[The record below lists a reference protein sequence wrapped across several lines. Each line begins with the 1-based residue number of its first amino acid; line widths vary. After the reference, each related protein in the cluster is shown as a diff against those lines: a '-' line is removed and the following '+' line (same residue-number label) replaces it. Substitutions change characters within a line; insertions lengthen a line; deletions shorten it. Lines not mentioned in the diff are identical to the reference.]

1 MPKAYVPVQVG
12 AMNLT
17 QRIVMAPM
25 TRFRADDA
33 HVPLPIVT
41 KYYAQRASV
50 PGTLIITEATFISAA
65 AGGYDNVPGIF
76 NDEQIKMW
84 RHVTDAVH
92 AKKSFIVLQLWALG
106 RAADRDVLARDGHQV
121 VSSSAVPISEESP
134 TPKPL
139 SEVEIQQYIQTY
151 AQAAKNAIEA
161 GFDAVEIHGANG
173 YLVDQFLQ
181 DTCNK
186 RIDQW
191 GGNVENRSR
200 FALAVTKAVADAI
213 GPERTGIRLSPWSRF
228 QAMRMDDPVP
238 QFTHLARELS
248 KLKLAY
254 VHLVE
259 SRVSGAGDSAGAD
272 QLNFFL
278 SAYQKASP
286 AIVAGGYSA
295 KGIDEALEV
304 TYGEYDV
311 LVAIGRYFTS
321 NPDLIY
327 RVKKGIPLCPYERDH
342 FYTAKSPRGFIDYPF
357 SAEWE
362 CSEAEAELAEKD
374 HVQS

>member
-12 AMNLT
+12 AMNLA

-50 PGTLIITEATFISAA
+50 PGSLIVTEATFISAA

-84 RHVTDAVH
+84 RHMTDAVH
-92 AKKSFIVLQLWALG
+92 AKRSFIVLQLWALG

-186 RIDQW
+186 RTD
-191 GGNVENRSR
+191 
-200 FALAVTKAVADAI
+200 
-213 GPERTGIRLSPWSRF
+213 
-228 QAMRMDDPVP
+228 
-238 QFTHLARELS
+238 
-248 KLKLAY
+248 
-254 VHLVE
+254 
-259 SRVSGAGDSAGAD
+259 
-272 QLNFFL
+272 
-278 SAYQKASP
+278 
-286 AIVAGGYSA
+286 
-295 KGIDEALEV
+295 
-304 TYGEYDV
+304 
-311 LVAIGRYFTS
+311 
-321 NPDLIY
+321 
-327 RVKKGIPLCPYERDH
+327 
-342 FYTAKSPRGFIDYPF
+342 
-357 SAEWE
+357 
-362 CSEAEAELAEKD
+362 
-374 HVQS
+374 